1 MKENAPE
8 KETAI
13 SLQTL
18 EAVDETAAVAVDKG
32 SDVRMAVDGIAP
44 VISGIKDGETYYGDT
59 IVTVDEANLASVT
72 VNGNAVT
79 VTDGKFTLRPA
90 EGRQTVVA
98 TDKAGNSVTMTVT
111 VEKEKSEGGPGTG
124 DNSNIILW
132 IAVLFVS
139 GGVLGMLMI
148 KRMRKKQR

>member
-1 MKENAPE
+1 
-8 KETAI
+8 
-13 SLQTL
+13 
-18 EAVDETAAVAVDKG
+18 
-32 SDVRMAVDGIAP
+32 
-44 VISGIKDGETYYGDT
+44 
-59 IVTVDEANLASVT
+59 
-72 VNGNAVT
+72 
-79 VTDGKFTLRPA
+79 
-90 EGRQTVVA
+90 
-98 TDKAGNSVTMTVT
+98 MTVT